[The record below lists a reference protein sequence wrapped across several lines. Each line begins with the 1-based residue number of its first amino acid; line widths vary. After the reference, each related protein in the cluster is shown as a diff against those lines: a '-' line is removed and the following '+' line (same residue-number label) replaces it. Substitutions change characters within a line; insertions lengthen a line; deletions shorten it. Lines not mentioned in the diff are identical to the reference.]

1 MAERQEQ
8 GAAAGTFGGKKSLL
22 RQEVNEALQRQDK
35 VRTGTLRDE
44 IMDNGSN
51 PYNNKDTLHR
61 MLNEIRSEMENQ
73 GDIETKQVA
82 SQGSMKT
89 FKWMRDTQ

>member
-1 MAERQEQ
+1 
-8 GAAAGTFGGKKSLL
+8 
-22 RQEVNEALQRQDK
+22 
-35 VRTGTLRDE
+35 
-44 IMDNGSN
+44 MDNGSN
-51 PYNNKDTLHR
+51 PYTNKDTLHR